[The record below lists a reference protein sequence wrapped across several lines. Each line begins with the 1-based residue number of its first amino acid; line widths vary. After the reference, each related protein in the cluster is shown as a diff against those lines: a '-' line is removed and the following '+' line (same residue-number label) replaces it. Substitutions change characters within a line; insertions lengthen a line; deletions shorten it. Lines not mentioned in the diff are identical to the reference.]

1 MGPCASSTLK
11 GLVPRRSATD
21 GWPVGSLRRGASVQG
36 LAGIVGAHVRFG
48 GREVRCAADMSQVST
63 GGLRNI
69 RRACSTSM
77 GRWLGNGSLRTA
89 VQGCRRW
96 RTGCCR
102 PRGPSHGCRKRRPP
116 RPSCFR
122 CPASAP
128 ACWPL
133 YLPRVATRCGGGTT
147 NALRCLCGV
156 APVTRLRARV
166 CLSRAVWPPTIA
178 CGMLRN
184 GTYFDRHRVNGTTL
198 RPRATPSLH
207 AQVSRESKRAA
218 KRRLQNG
225 EESFCVIEIS
235 GGRVIPAPRLR

>member
-21 GWPVGSLRRGASVQG
+21 GWPVGGLRRGASVQG

-48 GREVRCAADMSQVST
+48 GREVRCAADMSQVPT

-102 PRGPSHGCRKRRPP
+102 PLGPSHGCRKRRPP

-147 NALRCLCGV
+147 THCAVSAEWLRSLGFGQGSACH
-156 APVTRLRARV
+156 APSGRPQSPAGCSATA
-166 CLSRAVWPPTIA
+166 PTST
-178 CGMLRN
+178 
-184 GTYFDRHRVNGTTL
+184 GT
-198 RPRATPSLH
+198 A
-207 AQVSRESKRAA
+207 
-218 KRRLQNG
+218 
-225 EESFCVIEIS
+225 
-235 GGRVIPAPRLR
+235 